1 MSDSHG
7 DSQSD
12 GGGAPQRYEL
22 DELFPEESPSTLHTL
37 RVAGGLVVA
46 LLVLLA
52 LLYPIFR
59 DFFNSPS

>member
-1 MSDSHG
+1 MSD
-7 DSQSD
+7 DS

-22 DELFPEESPSTLHTL
+22 DELFPDESPSTLHTL
-37 RVAGGLVVA
+37 KVAGGLVVA

-59 DFFNSPS
+59 DFF